1 MRVYE
6 KIVSVFLLILGV
18 SVAGVWAL
26 LIITGELPPAGDSGE
41 ILALAMHWGSEL
53 LLATLCLLTGIY
65 ILFGNLKA
73 QRGLFFTLGLAAGST
88 VNALA
93 HYTLIE
99 PNVLMICLLGIFFVG
114 TVAALISGLILNTK
128 DHSTNLIMYKS
139 GLFIS
144 GFIVYYLMNTA
155 ADYAAPDTWQFFAQ
169 AVLFIIVL
177 SAYAGA
183 QVARGDEYTQQ
194 PKKYH

>member
-6 KIVSVFLLILGV
+6 KIVSVFLLILGA
-18 SVAGVWAL
+18 SVTGVWAL
-26 LIITGELPPAGDSGE
+26 LITTGDLPPAGNSGE

-65 ILFGNLKA
+65 VLFGNTKA
-73 QRGLFFTLGLAAGST
+73 KRGLFFTLGLAAGST
-88 VNALA
+88 FNALA
-93 HYTLIE
+93 YYALIE
-99 PNVLMICLLGIFFVG
+99 PNVLMVSLLGIFFAG
-114 TVAALISGLILNTK
+114 TAAALISGLILNTK
-128 DHSTNLIMYKS
+128 GHNANQIMYKS
-139 GLFIS
+139 GLFLS

-155 ADYAAPDTWQFFAQ
+155 ADYAAPDSWQFFVQ

-183 QVARGDEYTQQ
+183 QVARGDESAQ
-194 PKKYH
+194 PKRYQ

>member
-6 KIVSVFLLILGV
+6 KIVSIFLLILGV

-26 LIITGELPPAGDSGE
+26 LIIAGDLPPTGSSGE

-65 ILFGNLKA
+65 ILFGSPKA

-88 VNALA
+88 FNALA
-93 HYTLIE
+93 HYALVE
-99 PNVLMICLLGIFFVG
+99 PNVLMVSLLGIFFICV
-114 TVAALISGLILNTK
+114 VAALISGLILNTK
-128 DHSTNLIMYKS
+128 DHSTNQIMYKS
-139 GLFIS
+139 GLFLL
-144 GFIVYYLMNTA
+144 GFIIYYLLNTA
-155 ADYAAPDTWQFFAQ
+155 ADYAVPNSWQFFAQ

-183 QVARGDEYTQQ
+183 QIARGYDCTHT
-194 PKKYH
+194 KN